1 MTCASNSAGCYVEKG
16 NSGVRMEEGRPGR
29 QRCGKLWLMVQ
40 ILLVAFL

>member
-1 MTCASNSAGCYVEKG
+1 MTCAFNSAGCYVEKG

-29 QRCGKLWLMVQ
+29 QSCGKLWLMVQ